1 MFFTSKIHAHMC
13 SEQMLLVLLVLSCA
27 GPYTKAEQTINE
39 CDSKTVFQRVNL
51 LLEGKQYDQAS
62 KLLDQFR
69 NCPIHSPVETFQI
82 GWLYGRARRFD
93 IALKIFDSVPQ
104 NIPDPLTHDYAIA
117 LSKFELANYQGAID
131 VLKPYQSSGTAD
143 EKAVNLLGV
152 SYSKLGLYREAYAT
166 LEEETHRESSD
177 VITYLNLVTVCAE
190 AGNFAKAADIA
201 GQARHLFPNSA
212 DVLIVQGAANTLL
225 GHLDQAYE
233 DFAAATRL
241 APTRADA
248 RFFLGLID
256 YKQGKFPDAISTLQ
270 GALKDGIAD
279 ADLHY
284 LIAECLLKLH
294 SANTDQALHELDRAL
309 ELNTDL
315 LSARTLRGKLLLE
328 AGHPEKALADLEFA
342 NHRDRDSRAALYNLA
357 RAYRALGRVSDAQA
371 LFRQLRTETADTLNE
386 FSNTRLNEAL
396 TRDPKQK

>member
-1 MFFTSKIHAHMC
+1 
-13 SEQMLLVLLVLSCA
+13 
-27 GPYTKAEQTINE
+27 
-39 CDSKTVFQRVNL
+39 
-51 LLEGKQYDQAS
+51 
-62 KLLDQFR
+62 
-69 NCPIHSPVETFQI
+69 
-82 GWLYGRARRFD
+82 
-93 IALKIFDSVPQ
+93 
-104 NIPDPLTHDYAIA
+104 
-117 LSKFELANYQGAID
+117 
-131 VLKPYQSSGTAD
+131 
-143 EKAVNLLGV
+143 
-152 SYSKLGLYREAYAT
+152 
-166 LEEETHRESSD
+166 
-177 VITYLNLVTVCAE
+177 
-190 AGNFAKAADIA
+190 
-201 GQARHLFPNSA
+201 LFPNSA